1 MHQNEGNCYK
11 NLSEDKNQR
20 KVEHK
25 KNYYMMRKNNHGVT
39 QWDFSLFLMVLWQSK
54 KINWL

>member
-11 NLSEDKNQR
+11 NLSEDKKQ
-20 KVEHK
+20 VEHK

-39 QWDFSLFLMVLWQSK
+39 QWDFSRFLMILRQSK

>member
-11 NLSEDKNQR
+11 NLSEDKKQ
-20 KVEHK
+20 VEHK

-39 QWDFSLFLMVLWQSK
+39 Q
-54 KINWL
+54 